1 MLQQLKA
8 TFKEA
13 LKEGVKEAGRQVR
26 ATVERQRDLQPSR
39 SEDIPTCDESNG
51 KLREKFA
58 ELELTII
65 EGRDLP
71 ASTWENA
78 GTLGLLDSYCV
89 VKVEGARRSTAV
101 SKRQVNPEWN
111 VRMKF
116 SITDLSTDIV
126 IQVYSIS
133 SSGAFENTKLI
144 GQCILP
150 LAHILPSL
158 MPEHVQVASVHG
170 VPTVRRAEQADCT
183 DQEAWMEL
191 FPLSKTSSK
200 FEVIPKE
207 LSNDVDGMLRP
218 RYPLGKIK
226 VRTKLQLLRSMRD
239 IYLNAAIPINPISI
253 GRKQKASDDDGLPN
267 LKQLKWNC
275 LRIKTAVARPPS
287 WWKLIVLMRSW
298 ERPLLSILW
307 ILLLVGVALKAELWQ
322 VPLISSS
329 LVCCLSIF
337 SRTARRLEREK
348 SVPTWHEPGH
358 ARRNVVEKAREAK
371 ATLLRLQR
379 ETGRAASNI
388 EKLRNAFN
396 WSDENASWFICC
408 TVSICGASMSL
419 LLYSLSL
426 FFQVVPPRLI
436 LAFGMIL
443 MNLPP
448 PLREMFALRTL
459 QRNQMLRSFIMDVRA
474 ACGFCC
480 PSKDLLQEENEDDA
494 LSYVDIFAE
503 RQAEEATAF
512 GPLGEAFHSLR
523 KLWKHVPNEMDMV
536 HRTICKRQVGETS
549 RRPCRPLLADCET
562 PEAEGP
568 SAAKGPLKLRS
579 AEAPSSADEE
589 RLQSEVQRELDE
601 MGYPAA
607 EEEEDEAARLMK
619 LRPQEL
625 IDEIRKL
632 GKEPKGLVEK
642 QELVAEL
649 IGLRS
654 SLRGDTRNEEQKSAD
669 VDWSEKLNLLVEMGF
684 TDLIE
689 NEELLHRH
697 GGDVKKVIEAI
708 LKR

>member
-13 LKEGVKEAGRQVR
+13 IKEGVKEAGRQVR

-51 KLREKFA
+51 RLREKFA

-71 ASTWENA
+71 ASSWENA
-78 GTLGLLDSYCV
+78 GTVGLLDSYCV

-101 SKRQVNPEWN
+101 SKREVNPMWD
-111 VRMKF
+111 VRLKF
-116 SITDLSTDIV
+116 GITDLSTDIV

-133 SSGAFENTKLI
+133 SAGAFDNTKLI
-144 GQCILP
+144 GQCIVP
-150 LAHILPSL
+150 LAHVLPGL
-158 MPEHVQVASVHG
+158 MPEQVQVAPWHG
-170 VPTVRRAEQADCT
+170 VPAVTRAETADGT
-183 DQEAWMEL
+183 DQEVWLEL
-191 FPLSKTSSK
+191 FPLPKTSSK

-207 LSNDVDGMLRP
+207 LSSDIDGMLRP
-218 RYPLGKIK
+218 RFSLGKIK
-226 VRTKLQLLRSMRD
+226 VRMRLQLLRSLKD
-239 IYLNAAIPINPISI
+239 IYLHAALPINPISI
-253 GRKQKASDDDGLPN
+253 GRKQKVSDEDGLPN

-275 LRIKTAVARPPS
+275 LRIKTALTRPPS
-287 WWKLIVLMRSW
+287 WWRLIELVRSW
-298 ERPLLSILW
+298 ENPLLSVVW
-307 ILLLVGVALKAELWQ
+307 VTLLVGISLKAEIWQ

-329 LVCCLSIF
+329 LICCLSIF
-337 SRTARRLEREK
+337 SRTARKLERDT
-348 SVPTWHEPGH
+348 SVPTWHEPGR

-408 TVSICGASMSL
+408 TVSICGASLSF

-426 FFQVVPPRLI
+426 FFQIIPPRLV

-443 MNLPP
+443 LNLPP
-448 PLREMFALRTL
+448 SLREVFAIRTL

-480 PSKDLLQEENEDDA
+480 SSKDTVQEDNEDDA

-503 RQAEEATAF
+503 RQAEESTAF
-512 GPLGEAFHSLR
+512 GPLGEAFQSLR
-523 KLWKHVPNEMDMV
+523 KLWKHVPNELDMV
-536 HRTICKRQVGETS
+536 HRTICSRQVKETS
-549 RRPCRPLLADCET
+549 RQSCPSVLADSERSELEVQR
-562 PEAEGP
+562 PER
-568 SAAKGPLKLRS
+568 GPLKLRS
-579 AEAPSSADEE
+579 KQLESNADEE

-601 MGYPAA
+601 MGYRTADA
-607 EEEEDEAARLMK
+607 NDDQVASLMK

-625 IDEIRKL
+625 ISEIRKL
-632 GKEPKGLVEK
+632 GQEPKGLVEK
-642 QELVAEL
+642 HELVAEL
-649 IGLRS
+649 VRLRV
-654 SLRGDTRNEEQKSAD
+654 SLHDTRNAEQKSAD

-684 TDLIE
+684 ADMIE

-697 GGDVKKVIEAI
+697 AGDVKKVIEEI